1 MRIKTRMPIVNS
13 NGSALELRIAYGFDS
28 PLSSWFFDITVT
40 PINAKAFTALRLWS
54 QIYPRLSNL
63 EFLQFLNKLG
73 FTFCPQTIDA
83 IQSDLIPEAKDLQL
97 ILLPS
102 LTPLTVSNL
111 AKNLNAMFSSK
122 LYEVLINNRTIELQ
136 YKRLL
141 DLI

>member
-1 MRIKTRMPIVNS
+1 MRITTRMPAVNS

-28 PLSSWFFDITVT
+28 PLSTWFFDITVK
-40 PINAKAFTALRLWS
+40 PSNAKAFTVLRLWS

-63 EFLQFLNKLG
+63 EFFQFLNMLG
-73 FTFCPQTIDA
+73 FTFCAQAVDV
-83 IQSDLIPEAKDLQL
+83 IQSDLIPEEKDLQL

-122 LYEVLINNRTIELQ
+122 LYQVLVKNRTLELQ
-136 YKRLL
+136 YERLL
-141 DLI
+141 DSI

>member
-1 MRIKTRMPIVNS
+1 MRITTRKPIVNS
-13 NGSALELRIAYGFDS
+13 NGSVLELRIAYGFDF
-28 PLSSWFFDITVT
+28 PLSSWFFDITVK

-54 QIYPRLSNL
+54 QINPRLSNL
-63 EFLQFLNKLG
+63 EFFQFLNKLG
-73 FTFCPQTIDA
+73 FTFCAQAIDA
-83 IQSDLIPEAKDLQL
+83 IQSDLIPEEKDLQL
-97 ILLPS
+97 ILLPN

-122 LYEVLINNRTIELQ
+122 LYQVLINNRTLELQ